1 MGKENMIARSKIGY
15 IKLSDETM
23 ISLRVVIVDIREGM
37 QKPVG
42 PDLHIAHTTLI
53 KADSPQSLKEKVRE
67 KPLPPP
73 TNIHLQN
80 LEIWEIVDII
90 ESENAFDECKYTATN
105 GHTYRAIVEIE
116 PTIAARTLEYRDD
129 LGNPIYHLRLG
140 TKILTK
146 MGE

>member
-1 MGKENMIARSKIGY
+1 MSKENMIARSKIGY
-15 IKLSDETM
+15 IKLSDETV

-73 TNIHLQN
+73 TNIHLQ
-80 LEIWEIVDII
+80 
-90 ESENAFDECKYTATN
+90 K
-105 GHTYRAIVEIE
+105 
-116 PTIAARTLEYRDD
+116 LEYYKKGKIAEDRKHAGYEGPRYHIHIPVGKNSEIKVVVEETPKC
-129 LGNPIYHLRLG
+129 LLPITTWPKNL
-140 TKILTK
+140 
-146 MGE
+146 